1 MNLSS
6 RRKAASLRSAGG
18 LLGAALVCVLL
29 QAGCGGSGSGDDPDH
44 LSTALVG
51 TWKSQQCEVVD
62 AQTSR
67 RRTYVFAASGA
78 TITYDVFGGTACEAG
93 PEVLTVETQGDAK
106 FVEASPVVKG
116 ATDVLFTF
124 TKRALTPTTTGVPL
138 LQATCSQYSWAAGTQ
153 VDITTDGCGALVQGD
168 TECPVEYDLA
178 ELVGGVAFFG
188 DRSVP
193 LCSPATRPTKLA
205 QYGVAQ

>member
-6 RRKAASLRSAGG
+6 RRKATSLRSAGR
-18 LLGAALVCVLL
+18 LLGAALSCLLL
-29 QAGCGGSGSGDDPDH
+29 QVGCGGSGNGDDPDH
-44 LSTALVG
+44 LATALLG

-93 PEVLTVETQGDAK
+93 PQVLTVETQGDAR

-124 TKRALTPTTTGVPL
+124 TRRALTPTAAGVPL
-138 LQATCSQYSWAAGTQ
+138 LQASCGQYTWAAGTQ

-178 ELVGGVAFFG
+178 EIVGGVAFFG
-188 DRSVP
+188 DRSAP
-193 LCSPATRPTKLA
+193 LCSLATRPAKLA
-205 QYGVAQ
+205 QYGVVK